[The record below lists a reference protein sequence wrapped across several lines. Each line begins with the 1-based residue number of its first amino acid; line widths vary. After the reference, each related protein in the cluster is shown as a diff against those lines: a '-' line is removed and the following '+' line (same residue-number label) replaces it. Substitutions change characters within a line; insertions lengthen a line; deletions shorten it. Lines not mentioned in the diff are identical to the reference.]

1 MTTLVLN
8 QEFNGI
14 EIKFDRKPLQATLDE
29 LKKLGFRWHRQKK
42 IWFAKNTPERLELA
56 HTVVNNRGYA
66 EQPKNEEPKK
76 AVENKNIFGVKVG
89 DIFSASW
96 GYEQTNNDFFQVIA
110 LVGNQSIRVREVNLP
125 IISREAVSGMSEDR
139 IYKLTD
145 EILPPAPSSVFI
157 KDQENGDLKRIKPG
171 YFQDEA
177 KAKEHCYFKLS
188 SFADAH
194 RCTGSEIETYES
206 WYY

>member
-29 LKKLGFRWHRQKK
+29 LK
-42 IWFAKNTPERLELA
+42 
-56 HTVVNNRGYA
+56 
-66 EQPKNEEPKK
+66 
-76 AVENKNIFGVKVG
+76 
-89 DIFSASW
+89 
-96 GYEQTNNDFFQVIA
+96 
-110 LVGNQSIRVREVNLP
+110 
-125 IISREAVSGMSEDR
+125 
-139 IYKLTD
+139 
-145 EILPPAPSSVFI
+145 
-157 KDQENGDLKRIKPG
+157 KPG